1 MSKTVRVALLL
12 ALLVAVV
19 VYAVHDVL
27 SRRARNAWD
36 HTLDVALVIV
46 TEPNVDV
53 SATAE
58 LRRRAPDLART
69 LSEELR
75 RYRPSA
81 PPPFGFVFYGP
92 VPLEHPL
99 PAAPEDGMVAAARY
113 TWDLRSFTADVDAR
127 AGVPSR
133 GFDSR
138 IYLVVRPPSERA
150 VVEGLSQHG
159 GRVGVARAELDHETV
174 DLALFVA
181 AHELF
186 HTLGADDHYG
196 ADGRVLLPD
205 GLAEPDLVPTFPQRR
220 AEIMA
225 RNRPTSATSE
235 ERPDSLAELGV
246 GPRTAREIGWLSR

>member
-1 MSKTVRVALLL
+1 VRVALLL
-12 ALLVAVV
+12 AVLVSVV

-36 HTLDVALVIV
+36 HTLDVALVVV
-46 TEPNVDV
+46 TEPNVDAI
-53 SATAE
+53 ATAE
-58 LRRRAPDLART
+58 LRRRTPDLART
-69 LSEELR
+69 LGDELR
-75 RYRPSA
+75 RYRPGA
-81 PPPFGFVFYGP
+81 PSPFGFVFYGP
-92 VPLEHPL
+92 VPLEQSL
-99 PAAPEDGMVAAARY
+99 PAAPGDGIADALRY
-113 TWDLRSFTADVDAR
+113 TWDLRRFTADVDER

-138 IYLVVRPPSERA
+138 IYLVVRPASERA

-181 AHELF
+181 THELF

-205 GLAEPDLVPTFPQRR
+205 GLADPDLVPTFPQRR

-225 RNRPTSATSE
+225 RNRPTSASTE
-235 ERPDSLAELGV
+235 ERPSSLAELGV
-246 GPRTAREIGWLSR
+246 GPRTAREIGWIAR